1 MPGTGLL
8 LFRPNLSLLLQGNRK
23 LHLIAL
29 AIMAAIALPAYL
41 LAPGVMTGMLLTL
54 VLLAIAWIAVDEW
67 RHFQSVNRAYEM
79 AMQAAHDG
87 FWEWN
92 PQTKALHVGRRL
104 LQILGYHEDF
114 LPDTHAWLRLVH
126 PDDVAIYNQAVAQHL
141 KGESEYFYCEYRVLA
156 SDGLYRWIASRG
168 LAVRDRR
175 GLAYQMVGS
184 VTDITQRRNHQD
196 EMEFLAR
203 HDVLTGLP
211 NRLLFAEHLNEAISA
226 AKILNH
232 QIGVLFFDLDRFK
245 NINDTLGHRAGDRL
259 LQLVA
264 EHVGKKLPKNAR
276 LYRQGGDEF
285 IILLAPLSDAEGAF
299 LTASTVKDVIA
310 TPITGD
316 ETDYFTSASIGV
328 SLFPSDAAD
337 GETLLRHADTA
348 MYEAKASGGNTIR
361 THTQQMDERVVSR
374 MGLEIRLR
382 RAIQDQQLDLH
393 FQPKVDIASRRVVGA
408 ESLLR
413 WHDGEKHI
421 PPDRFIPVAEESGL
435 ILPIGEWVIDR
446 AIDQIAQ
453 WRTQYADLIPITINL
468 SPRQFW
474 RPSVSRYIIDKLQA
488 AGVPSSALEVEVTE
502 SVLLDADSGCIDELM
517 CLRDAGIR
525 IALDD
530 FGTGYSSLSY
540 LHRLPI
546 STLKIDRSFISAL
559 PLDGST
565 GGSEPLVR
573 AIVAMAKSLSLEVV
587 AEGVETEAQYEFL
600 KSLGCE
606 TVQGYLTGRPV
617 NASEFSAKYLADR
630 SI

>member
-1 MPGTGLL
+1 MPGTSLL
-8 LFRPNLSLLLQGNRK
+8 LFRPNWSSLLQGNRK
-23 LHLIAL
+23 FHLIAL

-41 LAPGVMTGMLLTL
+41 LAPGVMTGVLLTL

-92 PQTKALHVGRRL
+92 PQTKVLHVGRRL

-114 LPDTHAWLRLVH
+114 QPDTHAWLRLVH
-126 PDDVAIYNQAVAQHL
+126 PDDVAIYNRAVAQHL

-232 QIGVLFFDLDRFK
+232 QIAVLFFDLDRFK

-264 EHVGKKLPKNAR
+264 ERVGKKLPKNAR

-299 LTASTVKDVIA
+299 LTAGTVKDVIA

-374 MGLEIRLR
+374 MGLEIGLR

-393 FQPKVDIASRRVVGA
+393 FQPKVDILSRRLVGA

-413 WHDGEKHI
+413 WHDGEKQI
-421 PPDRFIPVAEESGL
+421 PPDHFIPVAEESGL

-446 AIDQIAQ
+446 AIAQIAQ
-453 WRTQYADLIPITINL
+453 WRTQYAELIPITINL

-474 RPSVSRYIIDKLQA
+474 RPSVSRYIIDGLQA